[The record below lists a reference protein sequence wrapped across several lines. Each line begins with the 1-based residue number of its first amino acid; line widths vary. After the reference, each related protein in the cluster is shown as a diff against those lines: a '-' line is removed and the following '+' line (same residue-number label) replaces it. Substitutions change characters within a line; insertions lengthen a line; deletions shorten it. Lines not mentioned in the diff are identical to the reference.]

1 MATYKVPQD
10 VEAEDKLLGPFSFR
24 QFVYLAIALGSAV
37 LGIFLFRV
45 FPLLVL
51 IPLPIVIFFGALALP
66 LRKDQPMETYL
77 LALVRFYLK
86 PKLRKWDPEGVI
98 SYVEI
103 IAPKLIEPQLTKEYS
118 SESARERLD
127 YLARVM
133 DSRGWA
139 HKGVETSTNQSVNS
153 TVAAEAQSTVDVLDE
168 DQALS
173 RSLKQMM
180 DQKAEQQ
187 RKDAI
192 ERMQQAGAPVAQA
205 QSSTTPATPVN
216 INYNPYPSSMHQK
229 VILPAG
235 QQKPTPPPV
244 QKPAVTPTVSPDIIR
259 LANSTLSVSGI
270 AHEAQ
275 RLQARQGEEVE
286 IKLH

>member
-24 QFVYLAIALGSAV
+24 QFVYLAIAIGAAA
-37 LGIFLFRV
+37 IAFFLFRL

-51 IPLPIVIFFGALALP
+51 IPLPITILFGALALP

-103 IAPKLIEPQLTKEYS
+103 IAPKLIEPQLTKEYG
-118 SESARERLD
+118 SESAQERLD

-139 HKGVETSTNQSVNS
+139 HKGVDSSTNSSVNS
-153 TVAAEAQSTVDVLDE
+153 AVAAEAQSTIDVLDE
-168 DQALS
+168 NASLS
-173 RSLKQMM
+173 RSLQ
-180 DQKAEQQ
+180 QKMN
-187 RKDAI
+187 
-192 ERMQQAGAPVAQA
+192 EREEERLQAAREMVKNGQVATQ
-205 QSSTTPATPVN
+205 TPIPEPAN
-216 INYNPYPSSMHQK
+216 INYNPYPASMHQK
-229 VILPAG
+229 VI
-235 QQKPTPPPV
+235 QPPGTKRPEPV
-244 QKPAVTPTVSPDIIR
+244 QKPAVTEPVSPDIIR
-259 LANSTLSVSGI
+259 LATSNLSVSAI
-270 AHEAQ
+270 ANEAK
-275 RLQARQGEEVE
+275 RLEAKKGEEVV

>member
-24 QFVYLAIALGSAV
+24 QFVYLAIALGAAV
-37 LGIFLFRV
+37 IAFFLFRV
-45 FPLLVL
+45 FPLLFL
-51 IPLPIVIFFGALALP
+51 IPLPITIFFGALALP

-77 LALVRFYLK
+77 LAIVRFNLK

-103 IAPKLIEPQLTKEYS
+103 IAPKLMEKQLTKEYGAD
-118 SESARERLD
+118 SAQERLD

-139 HKGVETSTNQSVNS
+139 HKGVETTTNPSVTA
-153 TVAAEAQSTVDVLDE
+153 TVAAEARSTVDVLDE

-173 RSLKQMM
+173 RTFKELM
-180 DQKAEQQ
+180 DQKAEEQ
-187 RKDAI
+187 RQAAI
-192 ERMQQAGAPVAQA
+192 EMMKKAQTEPA
-205 QSSTTPATPVN
+205 LATPVN
-216 INYNPYPSSMHQK
+216 INYNPYPTSMHQK

-235 QQKPTPPPV
+235 QQKPAPV
-244 QKPAVTPTVSPDIIR
+244 AQKPAMTPPVSPDIIR
-259 LANSTLSVSGI
+259 LANSNLKVSTI
-270 AHEAQ
+270 AHEIQKLELNKGA
-275 RLQARQGEEVE
+275 VVD